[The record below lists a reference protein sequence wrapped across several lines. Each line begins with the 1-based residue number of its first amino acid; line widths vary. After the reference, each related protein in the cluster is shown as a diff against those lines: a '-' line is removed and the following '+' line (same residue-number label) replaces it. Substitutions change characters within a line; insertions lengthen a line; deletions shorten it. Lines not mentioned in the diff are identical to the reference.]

1 MTQFLARLDVGT
13 PLERVVKLG
22 DYMQFS
28 DADMSKAYCRS
39 LHTFEWFPDVNAK
52 LRFPEKL
59 VNPTNFLTQ
68 PGLPGFGYP
77 PAWGRWF
84 ELFISNRECVGFPFL
99 HKDMCAT
106 HAMSMQVQGIKRFI
120 LFPPSDSQYL
130 YTFGET
136 GTRSRVPHS
145 DICAFKVDR
154 EEFPLYCHASLH
166 IADLRPGDVFFCP
179 SDWWHTTIVVSA
191 EPSVTFGGN
200 YVDNV
205 NKDEFLGR
213 WREYVTAQKLVSAG
227 TPRPHARAAAP
238 RRMRTTTGQ
247 CSWHAAH
254 CTRRLTLWLKAPWPE
269 RRMYGPL
276 PFVDPCRA
284 PPSPALAVAEYA
296 YARDVH
302 WCGLTWT
309 DVRGVQ
315 ASPAS
320 SMTATETAPCA
331 AMCLASGRERRS
343 WRSESLKIRNQEEFP
358 EETRSISP
366 FFQELFLAR
375 GPRRRKKI

>member
-154 EEFPLYCHASLH
+154 EEFPLYYHASLH

-227 TPRPHARAAAP
+227 TPPPTRSCRSSPSHAHHHWTMLVARSTLHTALYTLAQGPLARETHARTSAVRTPRPPGLAP
-238 RRMRTTTGQ
+238 
-247 CSWHAAH
+247 
-254 CTRRLTLWLKAPWPE
+254 
-269 RRMYGPL
+269 
-276 PFVDPCRA
+276 
-284 PPSPALAVAEYA
+284 AVYA
-296 YARDVH
+296 RARDVH
-302 WCGLTWT
+302 
-309 DVRGVQ
+309 
-315 ASPAS
+315 
-320 SMTATETAPCA
+320 
-331 AMCLASGRERRS
+331 
-343 WRSESLKIRNQEEFP
+343 
-358 EETRSISP
+358 
-366 FFQELFLAR
+366 
-375 GPRRRKKI
+375 